1 MSNDINRQKTLAL
14 AAVFQAAALADNLA
28 RRGTADTQATKTLL
42 ESIIVFDTDNPEAI
56 YGNVHQLTI
65 GLRSL
70 EGCLTVGGLT
80 DNENYAHQLEYALG
94 IIQLENQLSKSTKLL
109 DTLRTRLENA
119 QKQLIH
125 FDNDISAQG
134 MINNLAGAYVDTVG
148 TLRFRLQIKGNQQ
161 KLQTVG
167 VPEQVRAVLLAG
179 IRAAWLWK
187 RLGGRRWHLLLTRSQ
202 ILEELR
208 VLIKETRTI

>member
-1 MSNDINRQKTLAL
+1 MSNIHRQKTLAL

-28 RRGTADTQATKTLL
+28 RRGTADIHAMKTLL
-42 ESIIVFDTDNPEAI
+42 DSIIVFDTDNPEAI
-56 YGNVHQLTI
+56 YGSPQQLI
-65 GLRSL
+65 MGLRAL
-70 EGCLTVGGLT
+70 EGCLTIGGLN
-80 DNENYAHQLEYALG
+80 DNENYANQLQYALG
-94 IIQLENQLSKSTKLL
+94 MVQLESQLSNSDRLL
-109 DTLRTRLENA
+109 NTLRTRLEQA
-119 QKQLIH
+119 QKQLPH
-125 FDNDISAQG
+125 FDNDISTQG
-134 MINNLAGAYVDTVG
+134 MINNFAGAYIDTIG

-161 KLQTVG
+161 KLQTAG

-208 VLIKETRTI
+208 VLIKEVR

>member
-1 MSNDINRQKTLAL
+1 MSNVNRQKTLAL
-14 AAVFQAAALADNLA
+14 AAIFQAAALADSLA
-28 RRGTADTQATKTLL
+28 RRGTADHQAMKTLL
-42 ESIIVFDTDNPEAI
+42 ESIVVFDTDNPEAI
-56 YGNVHQLTI
+56 YGTVHQLSI

-70 EGCLTVGGLT
+70 ENCLTVGGFN
-80 DNENYAHQLEYALG
+80 DNEHYAHQLEYALG
-94 IIQLENQLSKSTKLL
+94 VIQLESQLSKSDKLL
-109 DTLRTRLENA
+109 NTLRARLEQT
-119 QKQLIH
+119 QKQLVH
-125 FDNDISAQG
+125 VDNDICHQTI
-134 MINNLAGAYVDTVG
+134 INNFAGAYVDTVG

-187 RLGGRRWHLLLTRSQ
+187 RLGGRRWHLLFTRGS

-208 VLIKETRTI
+208 LLIKELRNL